1 MHQDRITRL
10 GLALE
15 EHGFDAAALIPGPT
29 LNYLTGLAFHLMERP
44 VIGLFAPGTPPHLVL
59 PELERAK
66 AEAAPLDLILHPYG
80 EAEAQRL
87 AALSEAVS
95 QLELDGKRIGVEP
108 LRLRFYELRLLEA
121 AAPGATLADG
131 GPALA
136 NLRLHKEAQ
145 EIEWMRRAAAI
156 AEKALRQTLPLV
168 RLGMSERE
176 LAAELTLQL
185 LRAGSEPELPFPPI
199 VAAGPN
205 SALPHAVPGERALQ
219 AGDLLLLDWGATY
232 HGYVSDLT
240 RVFSLGEPDAELARV
255 YQVVLEANLAGRAAV
270 RPGASCGTVD
280 HAARAVIE
288 AAGYGP
294 RFLHRTGHGLG
305 LEAHEPPFIR
315 QDNAQPLARGMV
327 FTIEPGVYLE
337 GRGGVRIEDDLVVTE
352 SGAETLT
359 SYPRQLQVI
368 A

>member
-1 MHQDRITRL
+1 MHRDRIARL

-15 EHGFDAAALIPGPT
+15 EHGLDAAALIPGPT
-29 LNYLTGLAFHLMERP
+29 LSYLTGLGFHLMERP
-44 VIGLFAPGTPPHLVL
+44 VIGLFAPGAPPHLVL

-66 AEAAPLDLILHPYG
+66 AETAPLELILHPYG

-87 AALSEAVS
+87 TALREAVNRLGL
-95 QLELDGKRIGVEP
+95 QGRRIGIEP
-108 LRLRFYELRLLEA
+108 LRLRFYELRLLQA
-121 AAPGATLADG
+121 AAPGTALVDG

-136 NLRLHKEAQ
+136 ELRLRKDAQ

-156 AEKALRQTLPLV
+156 AEEALRQTLPLV
-168 RLGMSERE
+168 RLGMSERD
-176 LAAELTLQL
+176 LVAELTLQL

-205 SALPHAVPGERALQ
+205 SALPHAVPGERPLQ
-219 AGDLLLLDWGATY
+219 AGDLLLLDWGAAY

-240 RVFSLGEPDAELARV
+240 RVFALGEPDAELARIHS
-255 YQVVLEANLAGRAAV
+255 VVLEANAAGRAAA
-270 RPGASCGTVD
+270 RPGASCGAVD
-280 HAARAVIE
+280 RAARAVIE

-294 RFLHRTGHGLG
+294 QFLHRTGHGLG
-305 LEAHEPPFIR
+305 LEAHEPPFIH
-315 QDNAQPLARGMV
+315 QDNPQHLAPGMA
-327 FTIEPGVYLE
+327 FTVEPGIYLE

-359 SYPRQLQVI
+359 SYPREMQVI
-368 A
+368 P